1 MSDFLENGEQ
11 QELEQSTVFDIE
23 DVKEQ
28 LRISKETVEQFW
40 ETGTAEEKLWEKL
53 SNTENAYIWYAAGG
67 CLALVLVLFGV
78 LMFLRAR
85 RKKKMIQL
93 TPAQPIQRKPAAG
106 RTKAPLQEQ
115 HQMSSGAVGKLH
127 HIGARANQ
135 QDSFGVMPTADGQFA
150 VVADGMGGLS
160 EGDKVSQQ
168 IVMLMLQDASGF
180 GGEAKDRVLFELVS
194 HANREINRMLGT
206 SDQYVSG
213 STVVAA
219 LVERDCFHWVSVGD
233 SRIYLYRNRRLIQL
247 NREHTYEADLLVQ
260 AVNGEISFGD
270 VKTHPK
276 RAGLTSF
283 IGMGELQYVDGSCRG
298 IRIQQGDRLLLMT
311 DGVFNTLPEEEI
323 CQILEAAGCAQN
335 AADTMQERIL
345 SYQKEKQDNFTAVIL
360 DL

>member
-1 MSDFLENGEQ
+1 MSDLLE
-11 QELEQSTVFDIE
+11 STVFDIE
-23 DVKEQ
+23 DIKEQ
-28 LRISKETVEQFW
+28 LSILQKIIEQFW
-40 ETGTAEEKLWEKL
+40 GIGTQESDSVTGNTFWECI
-53 SNTENAYIWYAAGG
+53 TDFENAQAWYVAGG
-67 CLALVLVLFGV
+67 GLALALVLLGV
-78 LMFLRAR
+78 LLFLRAR

-93 TPAQPIQRKPAAG
+93 TPAQPIQRQPVQG
-106 RTKAPLQEQ
+106 RTQAFSQEQ
-115 HQMSSGAVGKLH
+115 QQMPHGSVGKLH

-168 IVMLMLQDASGF
+168 IVMRMMQDASGL
-180 GGEAKDRVLFELVS
+180 GGEPKDRVLFELVS
-194 HANREINRMLGT
+194 RANQEINRILGA

-219 LVERDCFHWVSVGD
+219 LVERDCFHWISVGD

-260 AVNGEISFGD
+260 AVNGDISFED
-270 VKTHPK
+270 VKSHPK

-283 IGMGELQYVDGSCRG
+283 IGMGELQYVDGSRRG
-298 IRIQQGDRLLLMT
+298 IRIQHGDRLLLMT
-311 DGVFNTLPEEEI
+311 DGVFNTLTEEEI
-323 CQILEAAGCAQN
+323 CQTLEAAGCAQD
-335 AADTMQERIL
+335 AAEAMQERIL
-345 SYQKEKQDNFTAVIL
+345 AYHKEKQDNFTAVIL